1 MPRCV
6 LGVHCQYPLCE
17 LSDGHRCRRC
27 HHHVHVLCGHEDPTA
42 ALSENLTCFFCTTP
56 PRFSQRNDS
65 VSNEMQSSPQIHDNI
80 SPVIPTA
87 TTSPLSPADQP
98 SPLLANPTLP
108 SKSSNRRSSNQ
119 RTPLLTKRRS
129 APSKSRAKP
138 KGKVI
143 KDFRLD
149 ADITQPDPLLM
160 KPVAFDVDDKKH
172 GTTVYESF
180 GGDDGAKKYLTFRNG
195 RRLLLGTIVRSTN
208 KKKLKNLGPG
218 GSSAPLYD
226 IQWEQSDL
234 GDTPIHLFNLYDAMT
249 LHQTVTTSTKS
260 PRNSTASV
268 HNPNPLSHEQ
278 RRILFRVNDAEIGT
292 PEASDDED
300 GKDNNDDE
308 DQILFPDILHEY
320 ATRQNIP
327 QDEDDSEEPFDG
339 SDFCWS
345 TGTLPP
351 PPDRS
356 TRAAS
361 FVKPE
366 AAGSFSTP
374 IDSLLAFVPLSVF
387 NSIAFFSNLYAH
399 HVIESSENG
408 NVSGK
413 RWEQDITINEIM
425 KFFGILLKMVLRP
438 TPGQSYPFCWND
450 AQWHPYTTLM
460 KLRRFQQIRSVLH
473 FNDNS
478 NIDGSKDAA
487 FKVRIKQN
495 QKPSCILLIHSNF
508 PDIRSVL
515 S

>member
-1 MPRCV
+1 MK
-6 LGVHCQYPLCE
+6 
-17 LSDGHRCRRC
+17 
-27 HHHVHVLCGHEDPTA
+27 
-42 ALSENLTCFFCTTP
+42 TP
-56 PRFSQRNDS
+56 FTWYNC
-65 VSNEMQSSPQIHDNI
+65 
-80 SPVIPTA
+80 
-87 TTSPLSPADQP
+87 L
-98 SPLLANPTLP
+98 
-108 SKSSNRRSSNQ
+108 
-119 RTPLLTKRRS
+119 
-129 APSKSRAKP
+129 
-138 KGKVI
+138 
-143 KDFRLD
+143 
-149 ADITQPDPLLM
+149 
-160 KPVAFDVDDKKH
+160 
-172 GTTVYESF
+172 
-180 GGDDGAKKYLTFRNG
+180 
-195 RRLLLGTIVRSTN
+195 STN

-249 LHQTVTTSTKS
+249 LHQTVTTSTKPS
-260 PRNSTASV
+260 RISTASV

-278 RRILFRVNDAEIGT
+278 QRILFRVDDAEIGT

-300 GKDNNDDE
+300 GKDNNDEE

-399 HVIESSENG
+399 HVIESSKNG

-413 RWEQDITINEIM
+413 RWEQDLTINEIM

-460 KLRRFQQIRSVLH
+460 KLRRFQQIRLVLH

-478 NIDGSKDAA
+478 NIDGLKDAA
-487 FKVRIKQN
+487 LKVRIQQN
-495 QKPSCILLIHSNF
+495 QKPSCILLIHSKFSRHKVRPLLNCLKITF
-508 PDIRSVL
+508 PEYLELGKEVSLDEASVSCRSRYSGDVIFYNPRKPGGKFHFRFYML
-515 S
+515 CCSTSYACV